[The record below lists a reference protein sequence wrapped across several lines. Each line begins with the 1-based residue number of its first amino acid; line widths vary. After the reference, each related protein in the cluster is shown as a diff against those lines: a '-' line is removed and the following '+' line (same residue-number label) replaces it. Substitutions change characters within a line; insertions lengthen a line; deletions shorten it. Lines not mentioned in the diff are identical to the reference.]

1 MDQYTGPGM
10 PLFNFTKPSTETC
23 VKGFYSYRI
32 WRVSGQIRLA
42 IPAWIF
48 AFARV
53 AVTMTCVAVLSAGKK
68 GYKQFTEKDRFL
80 VDLALVLSMAVRH
93 VAKLRR
99 LILQLRI

>member
-1 MDQYTGPGM
+1 
-10 PLFNFTKPSTETC
+10 
-23 VKGFYSYRI
+23 
-32 WRVSGQIRLA
+32 
-42 IPAWIF
+42 
-48 AFARV
+48 
-53 AVTMTCVAVLSAGKK
+53 MTCVAVLSAGKK